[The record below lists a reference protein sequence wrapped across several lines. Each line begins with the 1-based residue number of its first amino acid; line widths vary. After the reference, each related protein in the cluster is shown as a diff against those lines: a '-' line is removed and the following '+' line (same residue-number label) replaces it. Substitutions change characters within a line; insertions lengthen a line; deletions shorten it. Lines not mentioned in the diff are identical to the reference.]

1 MIHSF
6 VTERVLI
13 RYVYRRPPPMYQFL
27 ALVLVGCIKL
37 SLTSKPK
44 FVTVEEFQTTLHI
57 VENGIVDVIKRLVQA
72 E

>member
-1 MIHSF
+1 MIHPL
-6 VTERVLI
+6 VTKRVLI

-44 FVTVEEFQTTLHI
+44 FVTVKEFQTTLHI
-57 VENGIVDVIKRLVQA
+57 VENSIVDVVQ
-72 E
+72 